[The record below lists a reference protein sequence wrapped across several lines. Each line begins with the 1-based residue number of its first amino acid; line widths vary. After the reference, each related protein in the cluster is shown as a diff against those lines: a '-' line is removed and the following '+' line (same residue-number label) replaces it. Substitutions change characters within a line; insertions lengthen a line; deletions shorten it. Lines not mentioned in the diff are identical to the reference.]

1 MCTAGPASS
10 RPELQTFHAKGGANT
25 DMLGAALCLA
35 FKEAG
40 LTAVLELADADA
52 IIYAT
57 ASATMP
63 TS

>member
-1 MCTAGPASS
+1 
-10 RPELQTFHAKGGANT
+10 
-25 DMLGAALCLA
+25 MLGAALCLA